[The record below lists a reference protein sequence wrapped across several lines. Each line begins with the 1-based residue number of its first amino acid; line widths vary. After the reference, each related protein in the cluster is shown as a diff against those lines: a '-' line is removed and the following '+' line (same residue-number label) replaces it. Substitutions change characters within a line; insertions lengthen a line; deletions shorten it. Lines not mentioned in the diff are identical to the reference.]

1 MKTLLVGSGHLA
13 QHLQFYFKQ
22 KNIPFSTWKRSQD
35 LSLFQKLASE
45 SSHILL
51 AISDSALKPFIQEN
65 LMQAQQKIIHF
76 SGALNIEGVFCA
88 HPLMSFGLDAY
99 SLQDYEKIHFVL
111 TSQTPLSELIPGIH
125 NLYSV
130 ISAKDKALYHALC
143 VMGGNFPILLWQ
155 KMSEGFKDLGLP
167 PEASQIYLEKI
178 VENFNRQ
185 GRSALTGP
193 LVRKDHGTIQANLAA
208 LSGDPFQKIYSAFV
222 EAYK

>member
-51 AISDSALKPFIQEN
+51 AISDSALKPFIQKN
-65 LMQAQQKIIHF
+65 LLQAQQKIVHF

-88 HPLMSFGLDAY
+88 HPLMSFGLETY

-111 TSQTPLSELIPGIH
+111 TSQTSLSELIPGIH
-125 NLYSV
+125 NHYSV

-155 KMSEGFKDLGLP
+155 KMSEGFKNLGLP

-185 GRSALTGP
+185 GQGALTGP
-193 LVRKDHGTIQANLAA
+193 LVRKDHGTIEANLAA

-222 EAYK
+222 EAYQ